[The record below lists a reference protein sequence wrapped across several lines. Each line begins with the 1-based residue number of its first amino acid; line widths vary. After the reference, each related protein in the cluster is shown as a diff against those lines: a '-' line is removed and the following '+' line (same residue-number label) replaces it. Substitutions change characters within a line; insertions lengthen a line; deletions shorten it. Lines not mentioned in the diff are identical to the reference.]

1 MSNIFS
7 INDII
12 TEYYYYRNE
21 FKKKKIKINNKF
33 FILKDYL
40 NLNNIIIKLKHPE
53 NLSGELHKMYLKSLN
68 KYIPLL
74 DLLDLP
80 IKNIDNFYHYYHLDY
95 EFRIKNAPHHFSEE
109 FILDI
114 MEILNKIE
122 NSYKDNFNRTILFIC
137 FIDFYMCHYISY
149 LKFEEFNKKL
159 HQKII
164 NNYDNLFKIIGKE
177 TIEKYLHFLE
187 SK

>member
-1 MSNIFS
+1 MIFS
-7 INDII
+7 INDRI
-12 TEYYYYRNE
+12 TEYFYYKNE
-21 FKKKKIKINNKF
+21 MKKKKIKINNKL

-53 NLSGELHKMYLKSLN
+53 NLSIELHKMYLKSLN

-80 IKNIDNFYHYYHLDY
+80 IKNIDTFYHYYQLDY

-109 FILDI
+109 FIFDI

-122 NSYKDNFNRTILFIC
+122 NSYKDTFNKTILFLS

-159 HQKII
+159 HLKII

-177 TIEKYLHFLE
+177 TIEKYLYFLE

>member
-1 MSNIFS
+1 MIFS

-12 TEYYYYRNE
+12 TEYNYYKNE
-21 FKKKKIKINNKF
+21 VKKHKIKINNKL

-40 NLNNIIIKLKHPE
+40 NLNNIIIKLKQPE
-53 NLSGELHKMYLKSLN
+53 NLSGELYNMYIKSLN

-80 IKNIDNFYHYYHLDY
+80 IENIDVFYHHYQLDY

-114 MEILNKIE
+114 MEILNKLE
-122 NSYKDNFNRTILFIC
+122 NSYKDTFNKTILFLS

-164 NNYDNLFKIIGKE
+164 NNYDNLYKIIGKE
-177 TIEKYLHFLE
+177 TIEKYLYFLE